1 MLDTLGALRQR
12 LGDPRHD
19 RATPL
24 FLRQRGFTLIE
35 LLVVLAILG
44 LLAAIA
50 TPQVVKYLGKAKADT
65 AKIELKNISA
75 ALDLFL
81 VDVGRYPSQQE
92 GLVAL
97 VENPR
102 TVPSWRGP
110 YLKARGLPL
119 DPWGQP
125 YQYRVPGRNGEYD
138 LFTLGADNAVGGT
151 GDNQDIAT
159 W

>member
-1 MLDTLGALRQR
+1 MFDTAAALRQR
-12 LGDPRHD
+12 RGLPRPDGVTLLLHG
-19 RATPL
+19 
-24 FLRQRGFTLIE
+24 QRGFTLIE

-50 TPQVVKYLGKAKADT
+50 SPQVVKYLGKAKADT
-65 AKIELKNISA
+65 AKIELNNISA

-92 GLVAL
+92 GLLAL

-102 TVPSWRGP
+102 NIPTWRGP
-110 YLKARGLPL
+110 YLKAKSSPL

-125 YQYRVPGRNGEYD
+125 YQYRIPGQRGDYD
-138 LFTLGADNAVGGT
+138 LFTLGADNAAGGT
-151 GDNQDIAT
+151 GDNQDIVT